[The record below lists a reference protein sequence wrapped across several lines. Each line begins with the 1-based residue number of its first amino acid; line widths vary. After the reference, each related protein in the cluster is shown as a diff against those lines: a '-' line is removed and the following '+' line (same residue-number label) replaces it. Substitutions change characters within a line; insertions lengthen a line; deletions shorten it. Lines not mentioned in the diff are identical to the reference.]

1 MDHVNTVDTIVRK
14 LQIKFFLKSLS
25 CDVTGVNCVNTVYF
39 PYVIEGYEG
48 RFVNTN
54 VYGKMDVSTGV

>member
-1 MDHVNTVDTIVRK
+1 MARVNTVDTYVLN
-14 LQIKFFLKSLS
+14 LQIMFFLKLLS
-25 CDVTGVNCVNTVYF
+25 CGVTGVNTVNTVYF

-54 VYGKMDVSTGV
+54 VYGKIDVSTGV